1 MAPESSSLLAN
12 SSHKRINDQER
23 ARITANFR
31 AAKALLERKRPPQPA
46 TNLAYYQT
54 PHKKLSASPTLETT
68 QRRSTSSSDFRN
80 TNTTKLCDSY
90 DLNKPPRVPL
100 AEIQVNTMISGQFC
114 KSDAVEFPNVEYM
127 TLSKQTHNSAA
138 ISSVSEV
145 NKNHKTFP
153 SDIKSEFSERENL
166 IWMQSSIS
174 KNFTFS
180 SESSCESAS
189 LENSISF
196 LDALDEEFDDA
207 IFEEIDV
214 LCKNRSMLKQE
225 VVSVSPPD
233 ISRESDA
240 TMPSVRLDAA
250 SASFTN
256 SLSLDGPIADRK
268 DKLISMKAC
277 LAEVNFD
284 NSSSAEISSNSSSPF
299 VPSHAENAISAGVKI
314 ECKETHESQLEM
326 LKLLVDTSI
335 ETGYACEASNSNE
348 VQENSLIALNETCQ
362 LTSVHGSSTS
372 TDSPNKSSSS
382 AVSCVTA
389 SQTLPTY
396 LQSLNDTQREAATS
410 DISKPLMI
418 LAGPG
423 SGKTSTMVARLL
435 TLLKEN
441 VHPTNIL
448 AMTFTSAAASEMR
461 ERVGTIVGKSIA
473 KELSIC
479 TFHSFCLQLCRLH
492 AEKLGRTSDFLIYGH
507 SQQRNAVIEAVRLFT
522 IEDQTNQVTE
532 SINQGM
538 CIDVKRNLESMKH
551 KSKKWQQFVTQAKA
565 AGRNPE
571 DYERMGD
578 KTGASILRHYN
589 ATLTACNALD
599 YHDFISGAVKL
610 LTNHKEV
617 LEECHKSW
625 TAILVDEFQDTSSMQ
640 YCFLKLLSSHNHITV
655 VGDDDQSIFS
665 FNGADISG
673 FDSFRKDFPC
683 LKEVRLHQN
692 YRSTRCIVEAA
703 SSLIENNVKRCS
715 SKHVFTDNVSGDKI
729 MIKECRTEDA
739 QCAFVVDKILM
750 ETSGNTRNEHCFD
763 NIAILYRRQVS
774 GKLFQS
780 CFRTRKIPFN
790 VHGVAFYRKKVIKA
804 VIAMLQTA
812 FHTFGDAP
820 YRRVFKALY
829 PGAKEDQKRAV
840 DYVEKVAKSTKCGFF
855 AAAHDIFTAKVSG
868 MFNRRQLAQGRRVL
882 FIIQTIQKLVHKEK
896 SLSAVVTS
904 AVNFIPQKFQFEKRA
919 IVDEDG
925 GKLLNEDEDP
935 RSVLDYLLDDVSD
948 FLSNHFNSLEKD
960 GEEETK
966 KADQEGCMKVLK
978 NFLDYLSTREMD
990 NFKQRRKHNQ
1000 NSVTLTTMHQSKGL
1014 EWDTVFIVKA
1024 NDSEIP
1030 LLHESMGSVKN
1041 GATSLEEERRLF
1053 YVAMTR
1059 ARKKLYILY
1068 VVVDSN
1074 WQLLQ
1079 PSRFLKELPLH
1090 LVDIE
1095 AESANSRTISESCQL
1110 AGKSNDDESLNRQEF
1125 KARKDDLASN
1135 RAVKIENNIYNQCL
1149 SSNIDEEKD
1158 SKLILLNE
1166 EFNAGNGF
1174 LKGFNFEARSTVAA
1188 LFHTWAKKRAFHDPK
1203 RLLDKVGFVIDERI
1217 RSKTSKN
1224 KDVLRALK
1232 CCLKD
1237 NEAFSYAEHVLR
1249 WEKMHPDEKYLLQA
1263 ERQEHFQKQGCER
1276 IMDSTAATPKQISYL
1291 QKLGCSITPTSR
1303 LHASRLIE
1311 QYKSL

>member
-935 RSVLDYLLDDVSD
+935 RS
-948 FLSNHFNSLEKD
+948 
-960 GEEETK
+960 
-966 KADQEGCMKVLK
+966 
-978 NFLDYLSTREMD
+978 
-990 NFKQRRKHNQ
+990 
-1000 NSVTLTTMHQSKGL
+1000 
-1014 EWDTVFIVKA
+1014 A